1 MEDEAWQS
9 VDIIKNKQGEPHV
22 LQQKVEVYTAGVT
35 EESAGYTKPTVEHRL
50 VPLTEL
56 TKNSQ

>member
-9 VDIIKNKQGEPHV
+9 VGIIRDTDGVPHV
-22 LQQKVEVYTAGVT
+22 LQQQVEVYTSGVT
-35 EESAGYTKPTVEHRL
+35 EESAGYTKPTMNHRL

-56 TKNSQ
+56 TDG